1 MPATPIA
8 DRPSLK
14 LWWAVLIL
22 GCAVSVVLNLWHAL
36 TLTSEAAAKA
46 AKAAGEASAATAHPV
61 LGIIFAL
68 VPALFAAMLSHGL
81 ISPMAAKWFRGA
93 ILSLFGVSMLTSMA
107 SQAAVMRPYGG
118 GYGAEWAIPLVL
130 DASSLLALH
139 YITMAATTVR
149 EAAARAEL
157 EADLDAV
164 RAELRP
170 SVEAEV
176 RAELGAEL
184 AAARA
189 ELEAEAKRNSTAELA
204 AAEAE
209 VRAELRAEL
218 EAELDAIRTE
228 AEAEIRRRAEA
239 ETEARVRRV
248 VVESEARIRREVAEE
263 IKPKTRQKAIEAPA
277 KKSANDGLTSK
288 DKARILLTQNPGM
301 TGAELG
307 RALGKTDRYGRQLL
321 EEIQKEQVGA
331 STGDGR
337 LRAVN

>member
-1 MPATPIA
+1 MPATPSA

-164 RAELRP
+164 RAEL
-170 SVEAEV
+170 
-176 RAELGAEL
+176 GAEL

-189 ELEAEAKRNSTAELA
+189 ELEAEAKRNSKAELA